1 MSQDGTQQPDEP
13 DRPIELPGGGA
24 AGAPSPSGVVP
35 GAGAAGPGAA
45 GPGGTLDEE
54 PPAWAAELAPR
65 SRRGLHPVT
74 VGLVAAVLVAGG
86 FVGGVAVQ
94 RSHQSTTSS
103 PSGRSFRFPAGGS
116 TAAAVPG
123 AQGTPGAGGGQGGGG
138 FAGGGTPAV
147 SGVVTGVGDG
157 TLTVTPD
164 SGSPVTV
171 RVSATTTVSER
182 GSTSLQVGAQVQVMG
197 TTTADGSV
205 DATAV
210 ITRRGA

>member
-1 MSQDGTQQPDEP
+1 MNQDGTPQPDEP
-13 DRPIELPGGGA
+13 HRPIELPGGGA
-24 AGAPSPSGVVP
+24 AGGP
-35 GAGAAGPGAA
+35 GGAAGGPGHAADGPGAA
-45 GPGGTLDEE
+45 PDEE

-94 RSHQSTTSS
+94 RSHQSTTTSA
-103 PSGRSFRFPAGGS
+103 SGRSLRFPGGAP
-116 TAAAVPG
+116 TGGAFPG
-123 AQGTPGAGGGQGGGG
+123 AQGTPGAGRGQGGGG

-147 SGVVTGVGDG
+147 SGAVTAVGDG

-164 SGSPVTV
+164 GGSPVTV
-171 RVSATTTVSER
+171 RLSTATTVSER

-197 TTTADGSV
+197 TTAGDGSV

-210 ITRRGA
+210 LTRRGA